1 MLLQGLSDGTTAAVV
16 LIRGNRLMT
25 ANVGDSRAVVSI
37 GGKPLD
43 VIEEQTPGRKDE
55 RTRIEENG
63 GWVREE
69 RELHMS
75 KLHSMDLSDPEIQQ
89 KAERVVQWVNIYRV
103 NGELAV
109 SRAIGDIDYKG
120 EALSKYEYWAFPEGH
135 GRVFHGDLIISRP
148 EYVVGML
155 SEHRHC
161 YNSLEALT
169 SLLLVQEMEITPEFE
184 FLILACDGLWDTI
197 TSKEAVRHV
206 GAKLREGYSAK
217 VRGRLQ
223 DGGGWWCASRWST
236 YICVALQ
243 RTQQAS
249 HSLANLAIRSGSS
262 DNVSVVIVLF
272 NADHLARLMPSLA
285 PGTQRSQDADRTTSE
300 VEHQGRCATCGR
312 QNPTTYQ
319 FCANCGHQLA

>member
-1 MLLQGLSDGTTAAVV
+1 VV

-55 RTRIEENG
+55 RARIEQNG

-120 EALSKYEYWAFPEGH
+120 EALAKYEYWAFPDGH
-135 GRVFHGDLIISRP
+135 DRVFHGDLIISHP
-148 EYVVGML
+148 EYVVRAL
-155 SEHRHC
+155 YSRCHRPAC
-161 YNSLEALT
+161 FTALIT
-169 SLLLVQEMEITPEFE
+169 LLAAQEMEITPEFE

-197 TSKEAVRHV
+197 TSREAVRHV
-206 GAKLREGYSAK
+206 GAKLREGYTAK
-217 VRGRLQ
+217 VHGRLHGGVDDV
-223 DGGGWWCASRWST
+223 DGALTCSFVDAMDAASEP
-236 YICVALQ
+236 
-243 RTQQAS
+243 
-249 HSLANLAIRSGSS
+249 
-262 DNVSVVIVLF
+262 
-272 NADHLARLMPSLA
+272 LARE
-285 PGTQRSQDADRTTSE
+285 PGHSVGLVRQRVSGHRVVPCSVRFGRRVASE
-300 VEHQGRCATCGR
+300 AGC
-312 QNPTTYQ
+312 
-319 FCANCGHQLA
+319 